1 MIKYQPKT
9 AVLAAATLS
18 CFVVTSNIA
27 MAETREF
34 NASNWLPESTALV
47 KNGYIEWAED
57 LEKRSGGTL
66 KANVF
71 TGSVLLPPASH
82 LTGIRDGVVDVG
94 YHAGTYTPAD
104 LPLDNILAQ
113 VAISYSDNFVA
124 ALAITDLN
132 INNADLQAEWAS
144 HNIVFGGGYATI
156 PYRLFCT
163 EPVTSLEDIAGK
175 KMRMTGSVHS
185 DWAKSVGAIPVNVPS
200 SEMYSGLEKGQLDC
214 ASNTIEQLKTS
225 SLWDVSKH
233 TSMVELGI
241 YYAGYH
247 YGINRDFWSSLTSEQ
262 RRTMLDSFSLSI
274 ARTMIGYTAA
284 GEAVAAEALEQGVT
298 LHEPDADLAQS
309 ITDYKEIARQTA
321 LEVGKEKFG
330 VDNAEEL
337 ISAFE
342 ASISK
347 WEELLADVDRTDEDA
362 LASLIQ
368 SEIYDKVDAD
378 KYGLK

>member
-1 MIKYQPKT
+1 MVKIPLRT
-9 AVLAAATLS
+9 AALTVTTLAGLALS
-18 CFVVTSNIA
+18 SNIA
-27 MAETREF
+27 TAETREF
-34 NASNWLPESTALV
+34 NVSNWLPESTALV
-47 KNGYIEWAED
+47 KNGYIDWAAD
-57 LEKRSGGTL
+57 LKERSLGTL
-66 KANVF
+66 NANVF
-71 TGSVLLPPASH
+71 TGSVLLPPAGH
-82 LTGIRDGVVDVG
+82 LTGIRDGVAVIG

-124 ALAITDLN
+124 ALAFTDLN
-132 INNADLQAEWAS
+132 INNAQLQAEWAS

-163 EPVTSLEDIAGK
+163 EAIVSLDDIAGK
-175 KMRMTGSVHS
+175 RMRMTGSVHS

-233 TSMVELGI
+233 TTMVELGI

-247 YGINRDFWSSLTSEQ
+247 YGINRDFWASLSEEQ
-262 RRTMLDSFSLSI
+262 RRIMLDSFSLSI
-274 ARTMIGYTAA
+274 ARTMIGYVKA
-284 GEAVAAEALEQGVT
+284 GEDVAAEALEQGVT

-309 ITDYKEIARQTA
+309 ILDYKVIARQTA
-321 LEVGKEKFG
+321 IEIGREQFG
-330 VDNAEEL
+330 VENADQL

-342 ASISK
+342 ASIAN
-347 WEELLADVDRTDEDA
+347 WEALLEGVDRTDEETIAA
-362 LASLIQ
+362 LIKK
-368 SEIYDKVDAD
+368 EIYDKVDVAN
-378 KYGLK
+378 YGLN